1 MAEITKSL
9 VQGAGLQ
16 LHSFWCWIAKVL
28 IKPLKKRKSG
38 NRFDWNRASFNTH
51 WMWYN
56 NGTPLVT
63 KQTKWTKTSRC
74 MSLFST
80 AGPAEKFSVLNKI
93 AALRG
98 NLYLISNNTKMGDIP
113 LDTTAQKALNFR
125 WLSLLA
131 AYFAEKVDQQCYT
144 SKALSLTKY
153 ISSSS
158 HFLNIKESLHHFVC
172 INVYYVE
179 EVQGCSK
186 YIILNLNQ
194 LIMIHIMNT
203 MTFLML
209 TDHWVRLQ
217 RSSLFC
223 IKHPFV
229 VYSVDTVFSDILLE
243 LKTDNCTITQIS
255 AGEIIP
261 HVHICWCASLA
272 ENLASNKLKLAW
284 TAAQRAK
291 HTRKYIS

>member
-179 EVQGCSK
+179 EVQGSVDNDS
-186 YIILNLNQ
+186 YNEHNDIPDADRSLSLS
-194 LIMIHIMNT
+194 
-203 MTFLML
+203 
-209 TDHWVRLQ
+209 RLQ

-229 VYSVDTVFSDILLE
+229 VYSVDIVFSDILLE

-272 ENLASNKLKLAW
+272 ENLASNKLKLA
-284 TAAQRAK
+284 
-291 HTRKYIS
+291 